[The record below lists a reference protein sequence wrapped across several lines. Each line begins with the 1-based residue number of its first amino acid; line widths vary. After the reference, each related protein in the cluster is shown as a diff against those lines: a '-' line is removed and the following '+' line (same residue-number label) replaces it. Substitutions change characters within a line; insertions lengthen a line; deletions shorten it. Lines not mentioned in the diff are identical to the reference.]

1 MSPDRLLLCA
11 RDKSDLPVPDSVP
24 DTFPLLSVFTWL
36 VPLLIGHLMMKADL
50 WPTHQSQMRSR
61 AQTYP
66 HSSSPAELTAGSL
79 STRPN
84 NPYNALFRPTLLL
97 NRCFVTRISFFFFLP
112 PSWRERLCIKS
123 LTVVLTMQI
132 PCECWS
138 VSANSWLHTKSE
150 TEYDKGAHE

>member
-24 DTFPLLSVFTWL
+24 DTFPLLSAFTWL

-50 WPTHQSQMRSR
+50 WPTHKWGAGLR
-61 AQTYP
+61 
-66 HSSSPAELTAGSL
+66 LTHILA
-79 STRPN
+79 
-84 NPYNALFRPTLLL
+84 LLL
-97 NRCFVTRISFFFFLP
+97 SSLQGVYRLVLTILIMLYSDPLYFWIGALSLTFLFSFFLP